1 MRSKLKVMQNP
12 KEFDVIIWGASGF
25 TGRLVVEYIFKKY
38 GVGKSLHWAMAGRN
52 QAKLE
57 KVRAAVADARVP
69 IVTADSHDRPSLD
82 AMVGRTKVICTTVGP
97 YAKYGSE
104 LVAAC
109 VEHQVHYCDLT
120 GEVQWMR
127 RMIDKHHEAAVANGT
142 KIVHTCGFDSIPSDI
157 GVYFVQKAAQEQTGQ
172 RAKAIDMRVR
182 VMKGGLSGG
191 TFASFSNTIEEAKQD
206 KSIYKTLVNPYGLN
220 PEGEQSG
227 SDKRDLQTVKYD
239 ESNQTWMYPF
249 IMAAINTKVVRRSNA
264 LMNYVYGKDFSY
276 SEAMMSG
283 DGFSGKMKAYQ
294 NALILGTIFGAKPD
308 TFLRKMID
316 KFLPKPGE
324 GPSKEERESGF
335 YKFHFYT
342 TLENGSKAFGVVTGD
357 KDPGYGSTSKM
368 LAEAAIC
375 LAKDD
380 LPKGGGV
387 LTPSTAMGDAL
398 LKRLEDHAGLTFSF
412 KV

>member
-1 MRSKLKVMQNP
+1 MLR
-12 KEFDVIIWGASGF
+12 
-25 TGRLVVEYIFKKY
+25 KY
-38 GVGKSLHWAMAGRN
+38 LSL
-52 QAKLE
+52 L
-57 KVRAAVADARVP
+57 
-69 IVTADSHDRPSLD
+69 
-82 AMVGRTKVICTTVGP
+82 
-97 YAKYGSE
+97 
-104 LVAAC
+104 
-109 VEHQVHYCDLT
+109 
-120 GEVQWMR
+120 
-127 RMIDKHHEAAVANGT
+127 
-142 KIVHTCGFDSIPSDI
+142 
-157 GVYFVQKAAQEQTGQ
+157 
-172 RAKAIDMRVR
+172 
-182 VMKGGLSGG
+182 
-191 TFASFSNTIEEAKQD
+191 
-206 KSIYKTLVNPYGLN
+206 IYKTLVNPYGLN